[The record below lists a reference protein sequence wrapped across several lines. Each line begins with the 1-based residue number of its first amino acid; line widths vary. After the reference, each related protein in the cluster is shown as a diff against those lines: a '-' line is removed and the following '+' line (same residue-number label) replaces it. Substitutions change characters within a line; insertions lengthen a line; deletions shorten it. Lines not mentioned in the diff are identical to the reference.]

1 MNTITDLLDLE
12 DSDLFISDV
21 LVEGTRKLITLE
33 THPVP
38 HFLYVMWL
46 PYAFQRDQNKNCS
59 SSNPSGWLR
68 ADPSLETTSL
78 ALYQS

>member
-12 DSDLFISDV
+12 DSDLFVSDV

-33 THPVP
+33 T
-38 HFLYVMWL
+38 
-46 PYAFQRDQNKNCS
+46 A
-59 SSNPSGWLR
+59 
-68 ADPSLETTSL
+68 SL